1 MTDGILH
8 DLTVI
13 EGSAFVAAP
22 LGGMTLAQLGA
33 DVIRFDQ
40 IGGGL
45 DRDRWPLAAGGQS
58 LFWAGLNKGKRSI
71 EVDLHSDEGREL
83 VTALVAAAGNLLTN
97 FPARGWLAYDALRAR
112 RDDLVMVALT
122 GNPDGTSEVDYTVNP
137 ATGFPFATGPRDFAG
152 PLNSVLPAWDA
163 VMGGLAATGLL
174 AADRHRARTGEG
186 NLIRLALSD
195 VAFAMVG
202 HLGRVAEAEL
212 GGRDMRRDGNYLYG
226 AFGHDFET
234 ADGRRVM
241 VVALTPRQW
250 KALLDA
256 TGLRRAD
263 GQDRRGDR
271 VRSRHRDGT
280 LRGPRLHRG
289 GPASVVRRTE
299 PGRDPQV
306 LRRYHGLVGSL
317 PDLHAAGRR
326 GSARSRPTTQSGS
339 ESSTPASGPTGC
351 RARRSASPMPNAFQF
366 AALPC
371 SESTPKRSS
380 ANWRASARSRSGAY
394 TMRESSAVADRDGR
408 GLPGPWPRS
417 GDTLQD
423 GRGQCRPDSPRL
435 RLQLGRR

>member
-1 MTDGILH
+1 MSAGILS

-71 EVDLHSDEGREL
+71 EIDLHSDEGREL
-83 VTALVAAAGNLLTN
+83 VTALIAAAGTLLTN
-97 FPARGWLAYDALRAR
+97 FPARGWLAYDTLRAR
-112 RDDLVMVALT
+112 RDDLIMVALT

-186 NLIRLALSD
+186 NVIKLALSD

-241 VVALTPRQW
+241 IVALTPRQW

-256 TGLRRAD
+256 TGSADRMAKIAEATGFDLDTETGRFEARDFIAAVLRSWFGERTLSEIRKCFAGTTVSWGPYQTFTQLVEEDPRITTDNPIWEQIEHPEVGTYRMPGSPLNFSNVEPVPVRRAPLL
-263 GQDRRGDR
+263 GEHTEAILGELAGL
-271 VRSRHRDGT
+271 ST
-280 LRGPRLHRG
+280 LEIGRLHDAG
-289 GPASVVRRTE
+289 VVR
-299 PGRDPQV
+299 
-306 LRRYHGLVGSL
+306 
-317 PDLHAAGRR
+317 
-326 GSARSRPTTQSGS
+326 
-339 ESSTPASGPTGC
+339 C
-351 RARRSASPMPNAFQF
+351 R
-366 AALPC
+366 
-371 SESTPKRSS
+371 
-380 ANWRASARSRSGAY
+380 
-394 TMRESSAVADRDGR
+394 
-408 GLPGPWPRS
+408 
-417 GDTLQD
+417 
-423 GRGQCRPDSPRL
+423 
-435 RLQLGRR
+435 

>member
-1 MTDGILH
+1 MTGGILS

-45 DRDRWPLAAGGQS
+45 DRDRWPLAPGGQS

-71 EVDLHSDEGREL
+71 EVDLRSDEGREL
-83 VTALVAAAGNLLTN
+83 VTALVAEAGTLLTN
-97 FPARGWLAYDALRAR
+97 FPARGWLAYDTLRAR

-163 VMGGLAATGLL
+163 VMGGLAATGIL
-174 AADRHRARTGEG
+174 AADRHRARTGAG
-186 NLIRLALSD
+186 NLISLALSD

-234 ADGRRVM
+234 RDGRRVM

-256 TGLRRAD
+256 TGLREAMAKVGEATGHDLDTETGRFEARDFIAAVLRPWFGERTLTEIRQHFAGTGVSWGPYQTFRQLVEEDPRVTTENPMWELVEHPEVGTYRMPGTPLGFSGAERVPVRRAPQL
-263 GQDRRGDR
+263 GEHTEAILAGLLGL
-271 VRSRHRDGT
+271 GT
-280 LRGPRLHRG
+280 AEIGRLHDAG
-289 GPASVVRRTE
+289 VVR
-299 PGRDPQV
+299 
-306 LRRYHGLVGSL
+306 
-317 PDLHAAGRR
+317 
-326 GSARSRPTTQSGS
+326 
-339 ESSTPASGPTGC
+339 C
-351 RARRSASPMPNAFQF
+351 R
-366 AALPC
+366 
-371 SESTPKRSS
+371 
-380 ANWRASARSRSGAY
+380 
-394 TMRESSAVADRDGR
+394 
-408 GLPGPWPRS
+408 
-417 GDTLQD
+417 
-423 GRGQCRPDSPRL
+423 
-435 RLQLGRR
+435 